1 MKNKDTPVSA
11 FLPKTT
17 SHLDAIFARCV
28 GAYSDITLRG
38 YRRDLETF
46 IAWCEAAAYDWLP
59 ASPETLA
66 DFIDRQIERVS
77 IATLKRRLAAI
88 GFAHRL
94 SDLQSPVEASEVHL
108 ALRRAARL
116 KVRRPKQVLGLT
128 SGLLESILR
137 ACPETLGGKRDAAL
151 IAVGYDTLCR
161 SSELAA
167 MKLDHIVFTSQ
178 ASSVFVAR
186 SKGDVEGDG
195 RIGYLSDRCAI
206 LLAEW
211 IEAASITSGP
221 LFRGVQGKSVG
232 QTELSTSTIRRL
244 IKRSAMRA
252 GIEPQVTAQL
262 SGHSMRVG
270 AAQDMMVAGFDS
282 LAIMQSGGWKT
293 PNVVLRY
300 VENAST
306 QQLHERRWERLKDGF

>member
-1 MKNKDTPVSA
+1 M
-11 FLPKTT
+11 
-17 SHLDAIFARCV
+17 IFARCV

-38 YRRDLETF
+38 YRCDLETY
-46 IAWCEAAAYDWLP
+46 IAWCKSFERDWLP
-59 ASPETLA
+59 STPNTLA
-66 DFIDRQIERVS
+66 AFIDQEIGRVS

-94 SDLQSPVEASEVHL
+94 SDLQSPVDASEVQL

-128 SGLLESILR
+128 SSLLESILR

-161 SSELAA
+161 SSEIAA
-167 MKLDHIVFTSQ
+167 MKLDHVLVTGQ
-178 ASSVFVAR
+178 TSSVLIPR

-195 RIGYLSDRCAI
+195 RIGYLSERCAT
-206 LLAEW
+206 LLTEW

-221 LFRGVQGKSVG
+221 LFRGIQGKSVG
-232 QTELSTSTIRRL
+232 QATLSTSTIRRF

-306 QQLHERRWERLKDGF
+306 QQLHGRRWERLRDGF